1 MMSGYGRLTQG
12 SQTAAYTIE
21 TSQSTVQ
28 NVERAPDDYICLSL
42 FMMFFCCPI
51 GVAALCKSFS
61 VEQQYGA
68 GDVGGAQRASRC
80 ALILNIIGIALGSL
94 AIITAVIIVAIVYS

>member
-1 MMSGYGRLTQG
+1 MHNLYLCSLLHIMPVICDPKEFFCCHCQ
-12 SQTAAYTIE
+12 
-21 TSQSTVQ
+21 VQ

-61 VEQQYGA
+61 VSTENYA
-68 GDVGGAQRASRC
+68 GVFV
-80 ALILNIIGIALGSL
+80 N
-94 AIITAVIIVAIVYS
+94 